1 MKREEE
7 DARLEADR
15 QAEQARLQ
23 EERRRGE
30 QRKREEGEAEQARL
44 EEERR
49 REEQTRR
56 ESADLL
62 TEDQPRPARRRAG
75 FSALVAQTTNVTE
88 SSSKGASEESPA
100 TVPADCQDSM
110 RVPEGY
116 QESMDKTPE
125 PGEIPSVEAL
135 LAMLEGDQEAAPEP
149 RAPQEEAAPEPR
161 APQEEAAPEPRAPQE
176 AQAEA
181 APEPRAPQE
190 ATPEAPHPEQ
200 KWPNEVVPG
209 ARARRRKG
217 FSSVLQALP
226 AQNTEENAADAVP
239 SMEEKADVVPS
250 MEALLAMLGEDAD
263 A

>member
-110 RVPEGY
+110 RVPE
-116 QESMDKTPE
+116 TPE

-176 AQAEA
+176 EA